1 MHSYVHFGNGVLH
14 LLVVENKSCYWHSK
28 GVYWFFESLNLW
40 RQNMYFLPNQIII
53 TAFSSLSENEREER
67 SWLQFPFWITLQKIF
82 SWSNLA
88 QAANRRSYPSHSDTN
103 AADEDLV
110 VKEAFF
116 SVANSINFYLEW
128 TNILLKLC
136 SSNLWKLG
144 WKKSCHFFE
153 LVTLAVALIPI
164 TDIVGSDIEI
174 LEEIKGKSK

>member
-1 MHSYVHFGNGVLH
+1 MVFFIF
-14 LLVVENKSCYWHSK
+14 KSLKTRIVGIQK
-28 GVYWFFESLNLW
+28 GFIGFSSLNLW
-40 RQNMYFLPNQIII
+40 RQNRYVLLAKSNNHHR
-53 TAFSSLSENEREER
+53 AFSSLSENERVER

>member
-1 MHSYVHFGNGVLH
+1 MQSYVYFWNGKFH
-14 LLVVENKSCYWHSK
+14 LLNSRWKQELLLAFRRGLLVF
-28 GVYWFFESLNLW
+28 GSLNLW

-53 TAFSSLSENEREER
+53 TAFSSLSENERVER

-128 TNILLKLC
+128 PNMFVKLG
-136 SSNLWKLG
+136 SSNLSKL
-144 WKKSCHFFE
+144 
-153 LVTLAVALIPI
+153 V
-164 TDIVGSDIEI
+164 
-174 LEEIKGKSK
+174 